1 MTENMHQSLCLIE
14 QMDDK
19 ALAPDGFW
27 ALCGEVANACLEIEG
42 VKNAYV
48 SISLVTGEEIK
59 TINRET
65 RSVDKETDVLS
76 FPVLYATEGTLP
88 KLCDADMENG
98 KLYLGDIVLS
108 TEKALAQAKEYGH
121 SPARELSYLTV
132 HSALHLMGFDHME
145 EEEQKRMR
153 AMEEKVLRSMGLERK
168 E

>member
-1 MTENMHQSLCLIE
+1 MKHRIEFVNEQAKVQVTGSLKTMLCVAIT
-14 QMDDK
+14 K
-19 ALAPDGFW
+19 ALNQFDCPPAAVTVTFVD
-27 ALCGEVANACLEIEG
+27 NARIR
-42 VKNAYV
+42 
-48 SISLVTGEEIK
+48 
-59 TINRET
+59 TINQEQRNI
-65 RSVDKETDVLS
+65 DKETDVLS
-76 FPVLYATEGTLP
+76 FPVLFATEGTLP